1 MTRRQPAQQLTPAG
15 QRLLDTA
22 SALFYRH
29 GIRAVGVDAIAEAAG
44 TTKKTLYDRFGSK
57 DALVALYLSRRFERW
72 REFVAA
78 YLDEHAPAP
87 GPRRVLAVYDAL
99 AEWQRDAERG
109 CAFVNAFAEIG
120 GTDHPGVAVIQAEK
134 ETVRELYVRL
144 VAEAGVPPARAAE
157 LGLRLALLH
166 EGALVTMTA
175 GGRPDA
181 LTHARA
187 AAADLLATALDRQ
200 AS

>member
-1 MTRRQPAQQLTPAG
+1 MVRQRSTELTPAG

-29 GIRAVGVDAIAEAAG
+29 GIRAVGVEAIADAAG

-57 DALVALYLSRRFERW
+57 DALVALYLSRRFDRSSA
-72 REFVAA
+72 FILG
-78 YLDEHAPAP
+78 YLDQHVPHA
-87 GPRRVLAVYDAL
+87 GPDRVLAVYDAL

-109 CAFVNAFAEIG
+109 CAFVNAYAEIG
-120 GTDHPGVAVIQAEK
+120 GTDHPGVAVIRAEK
-134 ETVRELYVRL
+134 VWIRGLYTRL
-144 VAEAGVPPARAAE
+144 VAEAGVDDPDRAAE
-157 LGLRLALLH
+157 AGLRLTLLH
-166 EGALVTMTA
+166 EGALITMTA

-187 AAADLLATALDRQ
+187 AAADLLEAALRR
-200 AS
+200 